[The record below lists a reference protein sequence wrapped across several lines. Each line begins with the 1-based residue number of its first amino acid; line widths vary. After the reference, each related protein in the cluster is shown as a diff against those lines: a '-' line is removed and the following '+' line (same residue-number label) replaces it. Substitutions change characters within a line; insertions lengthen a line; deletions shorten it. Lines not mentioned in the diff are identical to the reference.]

1 MNSENFGLL
10 SLKQRKTRLSAH
22 RKLTNFL
29 WTRFIISPKSGVN
42 IGMALVVRSK
52 VKEAAKGMRCSG
64 DFFAA
69 LDTVVANK
77 IKKASERAKGN
88 GRSTL
93 RPVDL

>member
-1 MNSENFGLL
+1 M
-10 SLKQRKTRLSAH
+10 K
-22 RKLTNFL
+22 
-29 WTRFIISPKSGVN
+29 
-42 IGMALVVRSK
+42 MALVVRSK

-64 DFFAA
+64 DFFEA
-69 LDTVVANK
+69 LDNVVAGK